1 MPPAGKVA
9 PIPLNS
15 ARSAASIR
23 LRPPQ
28 CVVPKH
34 LGDCR
39 ALIHALDLTCGAIQE
54 ILLVRRH
61 RHACDNSPLRTRR
74 PACAEPDH
82 HAREDDFASHE
93 ASGAAHRTPPIPVRV
108 VPGDDHCARRS
119 AASDARKAPATAAYI
134 PRRRIHGR
142 ARLQLIAVPL
152 RPAADRP
159 SPAARARTRPGDA
172 RQPMAHSL
180 PCRHQEP
187 LQRASER
194 VSPDPGDECQT
205 HGRESGSADV
215 LDAADDDPRGEGLR
229 DPAPIVQAAHAV

>member
-15 ARSAASIR
+15 SRSAASIR

-28 CVVPKH
+28 CVLPKH
-34 LGDCR
+34 LDDCR

-54 ILLVRRH
+54 ILLVS

-119 AASDARKAPATAAYI
+119 AASDAKKVPATAAYI

-152 RPAADRP
+152 RSAATGLHPPPERVPA
-159 SPAARARTRPGDA
+159 PATLST
-172 RQPMAHSL
+172 PMAKPKMVPACRCRSARSSSVTKAGKL
-180 PCRHQEP
+180 SATIAPPLATATAMLVPCTTPRS
-187 LQRASER
+187 RT
-194 VSPDPGDECQT
+194 SP
-205 HGRESGSADV
+205 R
-215 LDAADDDPRGEGLR
+215 R
-229 DPAPIVQAAHAV
+229 